1 VDLTADMTAFDWA
14 AMALVAVSA
23 LFGVARGAAREISG
37 LAALILAGVLALGS
51 ARVLGPQ
58 FARLIHP
65 SWLAEPAGMI
75 AVFLLTY
82 IVLRLAGGV
91 LTRGL
96 RGAGLGGLDRL
107 LGLGVGVVRG
117 VAALGVFAL
126 VVGSVFPA
134 RSMPGWIGH
143 ARLYP
148 LARGTGDVLMS
159 ATPGLRG
166 RVDMATAGPVAAPAR
181 PSRSLVVVEDPR

>member
-1 VDLTADMTAFDWA
+1 VDLTGDMTAFDWA
-14 AMALVAVSA
+14 AVAVVAVSA
-23 LFGVARGAAREISG
+23 FFGLARGAAREISG

-51 ARVLGPQ
+51 GRVLGPEFQ
-58 FARLIHP
+58 RLIHP
-65 SWLAEPAGMI
+65 AWLAEPAGMI
-75 AVFLLTY
+75 GVFLLAY
-82 IVLRLAGGV
+82 VALRLAGSA

-96 RGAGLGGLDRL
+96 RGAGLGGVDRL

-134 RSMPGWIGH
+134 RSMPGWIGR

-148 LARGTGDVLMS
+148 LARGTGAVLMS
-159 ATPGLRG
+159 AAPMMLARDKTPASG
-166 RVDMATAGPVAAPAR
+166 AGDDPAK
-181 PSRSLVVVEDPR
+181 PSRSLMVVEDTR